1 MAFYQLPSPVAIM
14 CGVIAAFL
22 LFKGS
27 VTEKFETFVNGCG
40 HSDIII
46 MCIIYLLAGAFAGV
60 SKAMGGVESTANLG
74 LTFIPPQYITLLQEF
89 QKQWEELN
97 QQLIL
102 GLHLYRLSI

>member
-27 VTEKFETFVNGCG
+27 VTEKFETFVSGCG

-74 LTFIPPQYITLLQEF
+74 LTFIPPQYITAGIFIITSFISTATEHLLGQS
-89 QKQWEELN
+89 LP
-97 QQLIL
+97 
-102 GLHLYRLSI
+102 